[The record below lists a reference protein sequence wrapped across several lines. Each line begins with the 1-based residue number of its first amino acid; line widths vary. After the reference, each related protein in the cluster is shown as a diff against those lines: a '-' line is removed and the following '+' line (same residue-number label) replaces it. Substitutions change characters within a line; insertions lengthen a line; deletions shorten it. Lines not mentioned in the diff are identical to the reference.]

1 LDQKSKDSRGVYTY
15 KLKRY
20 ILQALA
26 DLKTAVVVSDTSI
39 KDQVTTSIAHIHSF
53 NNPIIKTHHYTIN
66 ITSTEAE
73 LFVIKCGINQ
83 ATQIANIN
91 HIVIIMDLLHAAQRI
106 FDSSIYPYQ
115 IQLVIISREL

>member
-1 LDQKSKDSRGVYTY
+1 MDQKSKDSRAVRTY
-15 KLKRY
+15 KLEKC

-39 KDQVTTSIAHIHSF
+39 KNQVTTFIAHIHSF
-53 NNPIIKTHHYTIN
+53 NNPIIKTHHYIIN
-66 ITSTEAE
+66 IISIEAE

-83 ATQIANIN
+83 ATQMANIN
-91 HIVIIMDLLHAAQRI
+91 YIVIIMDLLHAVQRI
-106 FDSSIYPYQ
+106 FDSSIYAYQ